1 MNEKTDTAKQK
12 RIPQLRPRSFSG
24 GNRQRRFNSDS
35 NVARFIPRPPSNR
48 NVGSESD
55 DVSHNDSSTGT
66 NNSRTSIITPRLKAL
81 SFQPGASPFLPSDED
96 ISIQKKVRRGN
107 RSRSNSVRSESGV
120 ENTAAKSS
128 SFEEKKSSNDNEWGL
143 RRGGR
148 TRLTKSM
155 SARTS
160 YELKEAKTFPAA
172 PRGFVNNATTTDS
185 TFQKNLKFN
194 VMHQGVYD
202 DDLSTS
208 SDSQNSLIRVHS
220 DEYLSSRVE
229 KGTIS
234 GPYPSNKMLP
244 PRNAVAATNNRTP
257 RHVKSKSADFANIVG
272 NRDLKNFFA
281 NENTDNAS
289 IGSKPSMVFTVNN
302 GLKASGST
310 TNYGATSN
318 TSPIFNDDMTH
329 DTFGENNVTQETFEY
344 GKGTNNVLDEED
356 YRRDNDYQNREDD
369 FTDPFGDFAERESQV
384 VFSPF
389 LPRNESLAKSRRT
402 HISELNTDEYSDDF
416 EKIIRKRSLLWKIH
430 LIITDPTSSKIGWL
444 CQLIIFIMIILSN
457 IVLIIQTVDTFE
469 HTPDSC
475 NFCEMFKHNN
485 TVVDNERFLSSYHE
499 RADCECP
506 PIPQGWIQVTEH
518 HVMIFFAFEWLLR
531 LMTFDPP
538 RDEGEPMKNP
548 IRQLFDFF
556 TEQNSIMDLLAFS
569 PYFLEQYA
577 LNHYRGTTH
586 QSLHYLRILRVFQL
600 VRLGQHS
607 DTFCKLVN
615 VMLELQNAMGMLFIF
630 ILFGGAFFGTVIYWL
645 EQGVW
650 KYTDLID
657 PPGFA
662 HVRMGSDGLTEEL
675 SPFRSI
681 PGSMWWFVV
690 TGKCVGKF
698 LSFFLCYFI

>member
-1 MNEKTDTAKQK
+1 MNEKQDTSKQK

-48 NVGSESD
+48 NIGSESD
-55 DVSHNDSSTGT
+55 DLSHNDSSTGT
-66 NNSRTSIITPRLKAL
+66 NNSRTSIITPRLKAIGL
-81 SFQPGASPFLPSDED
+81 APGASPFLPSDED
-96 ISIQKKVRRGN
+96 ISVQRKVR

-120 ENTAAKSS
+120 ENTAGKSS

-143 RRGGR
+143 RRGR
-148 TRLTKSM
+148 QRLTKSM

-160 YELKEAKTFPAA
+160 YELKEARTFPTA
-172 PRGFVNNATTTDS
+172 PKGYNNTSTES
-185 TFQKNLKFN
+185 TFEKNLKFN
-194 VMHQGVYD
+194 VMHQGLLG
-202 DDLSTS
+202 DDLSAS
-208 SDSQNSLIRVHS
+208 SESQNSLIRVHS
-220 DEYLSSRVE
+220 DEHLSNRVE

-234 GPYPSNKMLP
+234 GPYSSNNMLP
-244 PRNAVAATNNRTP
+244 PRNAAAATNNRTP
-257 RHVKSKSADFANIVG
+257 RHQKSKSADFASIVG
-272 NRDLKNFFA
+272 DRDFRNFFA

-289 IGSKPSMVFTVNN
+289 IGSKPSVVELNVNN
-302 GLKASGST
+302 GLKAGGST
-310 TNYGATSN
+310 VNYGATSN
-318 TSPIFNDDMTH
+318 TSPIYNDDMTH
-329 DTFGENNVTQETFEY
+329 DTFGENDVTQETFEY
-344 GKGTNNVLDEED
+344 GKGTNLLDEED
-356 YRRDNDYQNREDD
+356 FRRDYFNQNKADD
-369 FTDPFGDFAERESQV
+369 FTDPLGDFTERESQV
-384 VFSPF
+384 EFSPF

-402 HISELNTDEYSDDF
+402 YISELNTDEYSDGY
-416 EKIIRKRSLLWKIH
+416 EEIIRKRSLLWKIH
-430 LIITDPTSSKIGWL
+430 LIITDPTSSKVGWL

-475 NFCEMFKHNN
+475 NFCEMYKHNN
-485 TVVDNERFLSSYHE
+485 TVADNERFLSSYHE
-499 RADCECP
+499 HANCECP
-506 PIPQGWIQVTEH
+506 PVPKDWIQVTEH
-518 HVMIFFAFEWLLR
+518 HVMIFFAFEWILR

-538 RDEGEPMKNP
+538 RDDGEPMKNP

-556 TEQNSIMDLLAFS
+556 TEQNSLMDLLAFS

-577 LNHYRGTTH
+577 LNHYKGTTH

-662 HVRMGSDGLTEEL
+662 HVRVGSDGLTEEL

-690 TGKCVGKF
+690 TGKCVIKF
-698 LSFFLCYFI
+698 LFFFLI